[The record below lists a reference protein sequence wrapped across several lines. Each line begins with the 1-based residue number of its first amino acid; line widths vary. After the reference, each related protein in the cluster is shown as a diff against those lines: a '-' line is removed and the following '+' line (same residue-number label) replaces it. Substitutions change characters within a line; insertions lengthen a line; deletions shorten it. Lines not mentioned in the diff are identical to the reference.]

1 MTKVL
6 FFVAIL
12 LCLQFVSAD
21 DDDDKKCEPNSHF
34 MIDCNRCRCSRDGLS
49 YWCTRMACVDFT
61 KRTKRQAVEEQRH
74 DDAKSTE
81 IRPAEHKVED
91 AAKQEEPKQEENAEA
106 TPENG
111 TVCTPGDVKHEDCN
125 RCKCANNGIG
135 WWCTR
140 NECPTRR
147 RRHPLIP

>member
-1 MTKVL
+1 MTKIILL
-6 FFVAIL
+6 FAIL
-12 LCLQFVSAD
+12 LCVQIISAD
-21 DDDDKKCEPNSHF
+21 DKKQCEPGSNF
-34 MIDCNRCRCSRDGLS
+34 MIDCNRCRCSNDGTHF
-49 YWCTRMACVDFT
+49 WCTRMACVDFN
-61 KRTKRQAVEEQRH
+61 RPKRQVAEDRKAE
-74 DDAKSTE
+74 DPKS
-81 IRPAEHKVED
+81 
-91 AAKQEEPKQEENAEA
+91 EEPKQEEHVEA

-111 TVCTPGDVKHEDCN
+111 QVCTPGDVKHEDCN